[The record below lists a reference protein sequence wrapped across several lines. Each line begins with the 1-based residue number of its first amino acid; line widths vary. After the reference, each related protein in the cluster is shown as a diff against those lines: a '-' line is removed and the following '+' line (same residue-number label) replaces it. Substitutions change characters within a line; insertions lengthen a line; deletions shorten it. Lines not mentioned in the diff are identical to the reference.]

1 MRGPLCLRAAAA
13 VLRSEVEL
21 LGKLSVAHQLVNQI
35 WQVCLIENRQTQAWI
50 VFLVCQKKKKNKKI

>member
-1 MRGPLCLRAAAA
+1 MRATLCLRAAAA

-35 WQVCLIENRQTQAWI
+35 WQVCLIENRQTQAWV
-50 VFLVCQKKKKNKKI
+50 VFLVYQKNGRKQI